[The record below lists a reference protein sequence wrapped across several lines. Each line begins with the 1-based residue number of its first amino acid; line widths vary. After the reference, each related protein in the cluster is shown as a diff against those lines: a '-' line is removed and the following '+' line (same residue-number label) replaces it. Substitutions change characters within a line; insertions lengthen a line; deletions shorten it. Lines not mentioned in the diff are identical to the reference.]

1 LLQPGNRPIIRAE
14 KAIAQTFVEERA
26 MVEVSNAAVN
36 WDAQKKQW
44 VIRLQIGGEVIKR
57 AAPKTARDTN
67 DDLLRSTAVKVAEDE
82 GYHLNPSTVTV
93 TR

>member
-1 LLQPGNRPIIRAE
+1 
-14 KAIAQTFVEERA
+14 
-26 MVEVSNAAVN
+26 MVEISNAVVN

-57 AAPKTARDTN
+57 PAPKAARETS
-67 DDLLRSTAVKVAEDE
+67 DDLLQSTAVQIAEDE

>member
-1 LLQPGNRPIIRAE
+1 
-14 KAIAQTFVEERA
+14 
-26 MVEVSNAAVN
+26 MVEVSNAVVN

-57 AAPKTARDTN
+57 PAPKAARETT
-67 DDLLRSTAVKVAEDE
+67 DDLLRSAAVKVAEDE

>member
-1 LLQPGNRPIIRAE
+1 
-14 KAIAQTFVEERA
+14 
-26 MVEVSNAAVN
+26 MVEVSNAVVN

-57 AAPKTARDTN
+57 PAPKASRETN
-67 DDLLRSTAVKVAEDE
+67 DDLLRSTAVQVAEDE

>member
-1 LLQPGNRPIIRAE
+1 
-14 KAIAQTFVEERA
+14 
-26 MVEVSNAAVN
+26 MVEVNSAVVN

-57 AAPKTARDTN
+57 PALKTARET
-67 DDLLRSTAVKVAEDE
+67 DDELLRSTAVQVAEDE
-82 GYHLNPSTVTV
+82 GYHLSPSIVTV

>member
-1 LLQPGNRPIIRAE
+1 
-14 KAIAQTFVEERA
+14 
-26 MVEVSNAAVN
+26 MVEVSNAVVT

-44 VIRLQIGGEVIKR
+44 VIRLQVGGEVIKR
-57 AAPKTARDTN
+57 PALKNAPETA

>member
-1 LLQPGNRPIIRAE
+1 
-14 KAIAQTFVEERA
+14 
-26 MVEVSNAAVN
+26 MVEVSNAVVN

-57 AAPKTARDTN
+57 PAPKTARETP
-67 DDLLRSTAVKVAEDE
+67 DDLLRSTAVQIAEDE
-82 GYHLNPSTVTV
+82 GYHLNPATVTV

>member
-1 LLQPGNRPIIRAE
+1 
-14 KAIAQTFVEERA
+14 
-26 MVEVSNAAVN
+26 MVEVNNAVVN

-44 VIRLQIGGEVIKR
+44 VVRLQIGGEVIKR
-57 AAPKTARDTN
+57 PALKTTRDT
-67 DDLLRSTAVKVAEDE
+67 DDELLRSTAVKLAEDE

>member
-1 LLQPGNRPIIRAE
+1 
-14 KAIAQTFVEERA
+14 
-26 MVEVSNAAVN
+26 MVEISNAAVN
-36 WDAQKKQW
+36 WDAQKKHW

-57 AAPKTARDTN
+57 PVPKAARDT
-67 DDLLRSTAVKVAEDE
+67 DDELLRSTAVQIAEDE